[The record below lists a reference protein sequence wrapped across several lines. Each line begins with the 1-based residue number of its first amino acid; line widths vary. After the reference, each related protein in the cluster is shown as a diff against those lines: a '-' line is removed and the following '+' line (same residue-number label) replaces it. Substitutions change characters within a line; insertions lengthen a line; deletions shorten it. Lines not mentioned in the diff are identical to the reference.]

1 MYQMQCVGLNE
12 AKQVVFRCAL
22 TGVEIGFDPDG
33 DPAPDVT
40 ADGLAP
46 PEGYEK
52 YLPPFEDVA
61 HAAAERAAQVE
72 FERLMKG

>member
-1 MYQMQCVGLNE
+1 MYQMQCVGLNDD
-12 AKQVVFRCAL
+12 KQIVFRCAL
-22 TGVEIGFDPDG
+22 TGIEIDFDPDG
-33 DPAPDVT
+33 EPAPEVT

-61 HAAAERAAQVE
+61 REAAAAIAESE
-72 FERLMKG
+72 YIRLMKG